1 MKLPNQESIAL
12 TNASI
17 DRKAIRLAAIL
28 ATSLMEA
35 DAPAAAASIIFVSFL
50 KYK

>member
-1 MKLPNQESIAL
+1 MAFK
-12 TNASI
+12 NANN

-35 DAPAAAASIIFVSFL
+35 DAPAAAASIIFLSFL
-50 KYK
+50 KKKTYCQY